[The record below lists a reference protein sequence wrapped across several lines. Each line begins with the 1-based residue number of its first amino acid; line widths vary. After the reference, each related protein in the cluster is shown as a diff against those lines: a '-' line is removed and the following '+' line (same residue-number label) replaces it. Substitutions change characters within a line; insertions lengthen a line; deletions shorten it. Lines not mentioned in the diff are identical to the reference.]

1 MLIRRMPPVTER
13 RNRAYLN
20 RGKDRAW
27 RPEREFLGLAG
38 AAGPK
43 RVRCGWAMRPS
54 KDLCA
59 LTVELSGAR
68 AVVGAWHL
76 MLNASA
82 RTRC

>member
-68 AVVGAWHL
+68 AAV
-76 MLNASA
+76 
-82 RTRC
+82 

>member
-1 MLIRRMPPVTER
+1 MPIRRMPLVTER

-20 RGKDRAW
+20 GGKDRAW

-38 AAGPK
+38 AAAPK

-59 LTVELSGAR
+59 LTIELSGAR
-68 AVVGAWHL
+68 ADV
-76 MLNASA
+76 
-82 RTRC
+82 